1 MIRTFRQGL
10 ELVPPYRAGKPP
22 VARAD
27 VTPFKL
33 SSNENPFPPLPSV
46 EAAIRDA
53 LGTSIS
59 TYPQIAA
66 PELVAA
72 LAVRFGVEPEEIAL
86 GAGSVEVAAQ
96 IIHALT
102 SPCDEV
108 MYAWRSFEAYPIL
121 TRVAG
126 AVPVEVPLDADSAH
140 DLPAMAAAVTERTRV
155 IFVCNPNNPTGTTV
169 SAEAL
174 DAFLTSVPSHILVV
188 IDEAY
193 VHFNTDPNSAVGMEL
208 FRRYDNVA
216 VLHTFSKAYGLAGLR
231 VGYAI
236 APARVAAEVR
246 KTAIPFAVTALAQA
260 AAVASLDAE
269 AELQARVDTLVERR
283 AELTTELEQL
293 GLPVVRSSANFV
305 WLKTGD
311 ATAGLEEALAAHS
324 ISVRSFPGEG
334 IRISIGEAASV
345 AAIVRAVASVP
356 ASSPIHLP
364 VHA

>member
-1 MIRTFRQGL
+1 M
-10 ELVPPYRAGKPP
+10 PPYRAGKPP
-22 VARAD
+22 IAQPG

-46 EAAIRDA
+46 EAAIRES
-53 LGTSIS
+53 LSSSIS
-59 TYPQIAA
+59 TYPQISA
-66 PELVAA
+66 PELVGA
-72 LAVRFGVEPEEIAL
+72 LATRFGVDAEQIAL

-102 SPCDEV
+102 SPGDEV

-126 AVPVEVPLDADSAH
+126 AVPVEVPLDEASGH
-140 DLPAMAAAVTERTRV
+140 NLPAMAAAVTDRTKV

-169 SAEAL
+169 SADAL
-174 DAFLTSVPSHILVV
+174 DAFLRSVPSHILVV

-193 VHFNTDPNSAVGMEL
+193 VHFNTDPDSAVGMEL

-236 APARVAAEVR
+236 APAEVAAEVR
-246 KTAIPFAVTALAQA
+246 KTAIPFAVTAIAQA
-260 AAVASLDAE
+260 AAVASLEAE
-269 AELQARVDTLVERR
+269 AELQARVKTLVARR

-305 WLKTGD
+305 WLNTGEATD
-311 ATAGLEEALAAHS
+311 AINDALAAQS
-324 ISVRSFPGEG
+324 ISARAFPGEG

-345 AAIVRAVASVP
+345 AAIVHAIAS
-356 ASSPIHLP
+356 APIHTP
-364 VHA
+364 IPA